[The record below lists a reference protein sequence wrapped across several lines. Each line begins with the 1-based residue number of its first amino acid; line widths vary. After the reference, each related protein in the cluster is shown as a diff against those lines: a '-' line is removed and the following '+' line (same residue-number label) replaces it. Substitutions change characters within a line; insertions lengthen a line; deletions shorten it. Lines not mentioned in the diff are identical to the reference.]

1 MRKMENFELINYNYN
16 SKILFSK
23 TLTNTIN
30 QISNFI
36 LNSQNKEF
44 LFNNKYYEIKKLK
57 KK

>member
-1 MRKMENFELINYNYN
+1 MENFELINNNYN

-44 LFNNKYYEIKKLK
+44 LLFM
-57 KK
+57 